1 MFNFLNNLTQN
12 SLNTLQEEVKKI
24 NALEKEIELLT
35 EFEIKDRVNK
45 LIKQYQIEQ
54 NFDSILNESF
64 ALTREASKRTLGLR
78 HYDTQLMGGIV
89 LHQGKIAEMKTGEGK
104 TLVGTLPVV
113 LNALSLKGVH
123 VVTVNDYLAKRDQQW
138 MSQLYR
144 YLGLSV
150 GLIQE
155 NMSSSERRKNY
166 AADITYVT
174 NSELAFD
181 YLRDNMGTSVDELVL
196 RDFNYCIIDEVD
208 SILIDEARTPLII
221 SGSVESPIEKYITAD
236 EVCNYLNSKVHYTV
250 DEKAKNITLTSKGIG
265 QVEKMLNTKS
275 LYDKNDPWIPYI
287 NNAIKAKILFIKDTN
302 YIVRGNEVVII
313 DEFTGRIMADRRWGE
328 GLHEAVEAKE
338 RVPIKKGSETLGSVT
353 YQNFFLSYPKFAG
366 MTGTAKTAEGEF
378 EKIYKREVVV
388 LPTTKPLLR
397 KDLTDLVF
405 KDEFTKWQNVAE
417 YTQQCHLRGQPIL
430 IGTTSIEKSEL
441 ISSLL
446 QDLKISHR
454 LLNAKPEN
462 IKLESEIV
470 AQAGRI
476 GAVTVATNMAGRGTD
491 ILLGGN
497 PDFQTRKNI
506 FSLITHLEQDLTFYQ
521 QNLQIKNKIL
531 KRYKDSNLRKKLET
545 KKRGTKIA
553 LAKYCQLRLLL
564 IKIINS
570 TKYGKYIKD
579 QKELPFQDFNTS
591 FNVLKKYNQ
600 NQIELLIF
608 NLIENGYL
616 KSSSFLDNYIFVNY
630 IDFLKKNK
638 TESQKEKIVVQ
649 DLGGLNV
656 IGTERH
662 ESRRIDNQLRG
673 RAGRQGDPGTS
684 RFFLSLDDNL
694 IRIFGANQLK
704 SLMEKTQFNST
715 RPLESEFLTQGLE
728 TAQKKVEDFYYDSR
742 KRLFEYDEVTNKQ
755 RLAIYKERTAILKNK
770 SVRPEMVAYGEDLM
784 FSLAREVKSTNVQ
797 NQKEE
802 FDQLNKEISFLLS
815 LTHFCLSYEETKQMQ
830 LEEITQLLLRQF
842 WVTYDLKEAEY
853 ETIAPGLI
861 RLIERTSL
869 LKQIDS
875 TWKTHLQ
882 KADILRETIGWR
894 SYGQLDP
901 LREYKNE
908 GFKLFIETI
917 REIKYN
923 SVYDII
929 KSKFP

>member
-1 MFNFLNNLTQN
+1 MFNFLNNFTQN
-12 SLNTLQEEVKKI
+12 NLNTLKEEVKKI
-24 NALEKEIELLT
+24 NKLESEIAILT
-35 EFEIKDRVNK
+35 EFEIKERINK
-45 LIKQYQIEQ
+45 LIQQYQIDQ
-54 NFDSILNESF
+54 NFDNILHESF

-104 TLVGTLPVV
+104 TLVATLPVV

-155 NMSSSERRKNY
+155 NLNSTERRKNY

-221 SGSVESPIEKYITAD
+221 SGTREAPIEKYITAD
-236 EVCNYLNSKVHYTV
+236 EVCNYLNSKIHYTV
-250 DEKAKNITLTSKGIG
+250 DEKAKNITLTSKGIE
-265 QVEKMLNTKS
+265 QVEKMLNIPS
-275 LYDKNDPWIPYI
+275 LYDRNDPWIPYI
-287 NNAIKAKILFIKDTN
+287 NNAIKAKILFLKDIN
-302 YIVRGNEVVII
+302 YIVRDNEIVII
-313 DEFTGRIMADRRWGE
+313 DEFTGRIMSDRRWGE

-388 LPTTKPLLR
+388 LPTSQPLIR

-417 YTQQCHLRGQPIL
+417 YAQQCHLRGQPIL

-446 QDLKISHR
+446 KDLKIKHR

-497 PDFQTRKNI
+497 ADFQTRQNI
-506 FSLITHLEQDLTFYQ
+506 FNLISHLKQELFFYKE
-521 QNLQIKNKIL
+521 NSKIKNKIVKKYQL
-531 KRYKDSNLRKKLET
+531 NLAKKVKS
-545 KKRGTKIA
+545 KKIITNI
-553 LAKYCQLRLLL
+553 LIAKYCELRLIL
-564 IKIINS
+564 IKILNS
-570 TKYGKYIKD
+570 TNYGYYLGSK
-579 QKELPFQDFNTS
+579 KELVYQNFNYG
-591 FNVLKKYNQ
+591 FDILKKYNQ

-608 NLIENGYL
+608 NIIENGYL
-616 KSSSFLDNYIFVNY
+616 DISNIVDHYIFVNY
-630 IDFLKKNK
+630 GNYLKKNK
-638 TESQKEKIVVQ
+638 NESQKEKIIVQ
-649 DLGGLNV
+649 QLGGLNV

-673 RAGRQGDPGTS
+673 RAGRQGDAGTS

-694 IRIFGANQLK
+694 MRIFGTNQLK
-704 SLMEKTQFNST
+704 SLLEKTQYNST
-715 RPLESEFLTQGLE
+715 RPLESEFLSQGLE

-742 KRLFEYDEVTNKQ
+742 KRLFEYDEVTNTQ
-755 RLAIYKERTAILKNK
+755 RLAIYKERNALLKYK
-770 SVRPEMVAYGEDLM
+770 SVRPEMIAYGEDLI
-784 FSLAREVKSTNVQ
+784 FSLARELKNTNIQ
-797 NQKEE
+797 NQKNQ
-802 FDQLNKEISFLLS
+802 FYQLNKEISYLLG
-815 LTHFCLSYEETKQMQ
+815 LTHLYLEYEEVTKLKVEQ
-830 LEEITQLLLRQF
+830 ITQLLLRQF
-842 WVTYDLKEAEY
+842 WLTYDLKEAEF
-853 ETIAPGLI
+853 ENITPSLI
-861 RLIERTSL
+861 RLVEKTSL
-869 LKQIDS
+869 LKEIDS
-875 TWKTHLQ
+875 AWKTHLQ

-908 GFKLFIETI
+908 GFKLFVETI

-923 SVYDII
+923 SIYAIL

>member
-302 YIVRGNEVVII
+302 YIVRDNEVVII

-649 DLGGLNV
+649 GLGGLNV

-728 TAQKKVEDFYYDSR
+728 TAQKKS
-742 KRLFEYDEVTNKQ
+742 
-755 RLAIYKERTAILKNK
+755 
-770 SVRPEMVAYGEDLM
+770 
-784 FSLAREVKSTNVQ
+784 
-797 NQKEE
+797 
-802 FDQLNKEISFLLS
+802 
-815 LTHFCLSYEETKQMQ
+815 
-830 LEEITQLLLRQF
+830 
-842 WVTYDLKEAEY
+842 
-853 ETIAPGLI
+853 
-861 RLIERTSL
+861 
-869 LKQIDS
+869 
-875 TWKTHLQ
+875 
-882 KADILRETIGWR
+882 
-894 SYGQLDP
+894 
-901 LREYKNE
+901 
-908 GFKLFIETI
+908 
-917 REIKYN
+917 
-923 SVYDII
+923 
-929 KSKFP
+929 

>member
-1 MFNFLNNLTQN
+1 MFNFLNKFTQN
-12 SLNTLQEEVKKI
+12 DLITLREEVKKI
-24 NALEKEIELLT
+24 NNLESEIAVLT
-35 EFEIKDRVNK
+35 ELEIKQRINK
-45 LIKQYQIEQ
+45 LIKQYQIDQ
-54 NFDSILNESF
+54 NFENILHESF

-155 NMSSSERRKNY
+155 NMNSTQRRKNY

-174 NSELAFD
+174 NSEVAFD
-181 YLRDNMGTSVDELVL
+181 YLRDNMSTSVDELVL

-221 SGSVESPIEKYITAD
+221 SGSLEAPIEKYVTAD
-236 EVCNYLNSKVHYTV
+236 EVCNYLNSNVHYTV
-250 DEKAKNITLTSKGIG
+250 DEKAKNITLTGKGIE
-265 QVEKMLNTKS
+265 QIEKMLNVPS
-275 LYDKNDPWIPYI
+275 LYDQKNPWIPYI
-287 NNAIKAKILFIKDTN
+287 NNAIKAKVLFVKDIN
-302 YIVRGNEVVII
+302 YIVRDNEIVII
-313 DEFTGRIMADRRWGE
+313 DEFTGRIMSDRRWGE

-388 LPTTKPLLR
+388 LPTTKPLIR
-397 KDLTDLVF
+397 NDLTDLVF
-405 KDEFTKWQNVAE
+405 KDEFTKWQSIAE
-417 YTQQCHLRGQPIL
+417 YVQQCHLRGQPVL

-446 QDLKISHR
+446 QDLKIKHR

-497 PDFQTRKNI
+497 PDFQTRQDILNLINTLKHDLFFYNKNFKI
-506 FSLITHLEQDLTFYQ
+506 EKQILKVYESNFRKKIKTKKLIT
-521 QNLQIKNKIL
+521 KIL
-531 KRYKDSNLRKKLET
+531 
-545 KKRGTKIA
+545 
-553 LAKYCQLRLLL
+553 LAKYCELRLNL
-564 IKIINS
+564 IKILNS
-570 TKYGKYIKD
+570 TKYGHYLNTK
-579 QKELPFQDFNTS
+579 KELKYKDFNYS
-591 FNVLKKYNQ
+591 FEIMNTYNQ

-608 NLIENGYL
+608 NIIENGYL
-616 KSSSFLDNYIFVNY
+616 EISNFIDHYLFVNY
-630 IDFLKKNK
+630 GNYLKKNK
-638 TESQKEKIVVQ
+638 LESQKEKLIVQ
-649 DLGGLNV
+649 KLGGLNV
-656 IGTERH
+656 IGSERH
-662 ESRRIDNQLRG
+662 DSRRIDNQLRG
-673 RAGRQGDPGTS
+673 RAGRQGDPGMS

-704 SLMEKTQFNST
+704 SLMEKAQFNSN

-742 KRLFEYDEVTNKQ
+742 KRLFEYDEVTNTQ
-755 RLAIYKERTAILKNK
+755 RLAIYKERNALLKYK
-770 SVRPEMVAYGEDLM
+770 SVRPEMIAYGEDLI
-784 FSLAREVKSTNVQ
+784 FSLARELKNTNIKNEKSQ
-797 NQKEE
+797 
-802 FDQLNKEISFLLS
+802 FYQLSKEISYLLG
-815 LTHFCLSYEETKQMQ
+815 LTHLYLDYNEVKNLK
-830 LEEITQLLLRQF
+830 LEEITKLLLSQL
-842 WVTYDLKEAEY
+842 WITYDLKEAEF
-853 ETIAPGLI
+853 ETITPGLI
-861 RLIERTSL
+861 RLVEKTSL

-875 TWKTHLQ
+875 AWKSHLQ

-908 GFKLFIETI
+908 GFKLFVETI
-917 REIKYN
+917 CEIKYN
-923 SVYDII
+923 SIYDIL

>member
-1 MFNFLNNLTQN
+1 MFNFLNTFTQN
-12 SLNTLQEEVKKI
+12 NLNTLKEEVKKI
-24 NALEKEIELLT
+24 NNLESEIALLT
-35 EFEIKDRVNK
+35 ELEIKERVNK
-45 LIKQYQIEQ
+45 LIKKYQIDK
-54 NFDSILNESF
+54 NFDNILHESF

-78 HYDTQLMGGIV
+78 HYDTQLMGGII

-104 TLVGTLPVV
+104 TLVATLPVV

-155 NMSSSERRKNY
+155 NMNPKERRKNY

-181 YLRDNMGTSVDELVL
+181 YLRDNMSTSLNDLVL

-221 SGSVESPIEKYITAD
+221 SGTLEAPIEKYITAD
-236 EVCNYLNSKVHYTV
+236 EVCNYLNAKIHYTV
-250 DEKAKNITLTSKGIG
+250 DEKAKNVTLTSKGIE
-265 QVEKMLNTKS
+265 QIEKILNITS
-275 LYDKNDPWIPYI
+275 LYDRNDPWIPYI
-287 NNAIKAKILFIKDTN
+287 NNAIKAKILFIKDIN
-302 YIVRGNEVVII
+302 YIIRDNEIVII

-353 YQNFFLSYPKFAG
+353 YQNFFLSYPKFSG

-378 EKIYKREVVV
+378 EKIYKHEVVV
-388 LPTTKPLLR
+388 LPTAKKLIR
-397 KDLTDLVF
+397 QDLTDLVF
-405 KDEFTKWQNVAE
+405 KDEFTKWQSIAE
-417 YTQQCHLRGQPIL
+417 YTQQCYLRGQPVL

-446 QDLKISHR
+446 SDLNIKHR

-497 PDFQTRKNI
+497 PDFQTRQDILNVI
-506 FSLITHLEQDLTFYQ
+506 NHLKMDFFFYN
-521 QNLQIKNKIL
+521 QNSKIKNKVIKGYWL
-531 KRYKDSNLRKKLET
+531 NLSGKLMT
-545 KKRGTKIA
+545 KKSVTNI
-553 LAKYCQLRLLL
+553 LIAKYCEVRLML
-564 IKIINS
+564 IKILNS
-570 TKYGKYIKD
+570 NKYGYYLKYRK
-579 QKELPFQDFNTS
+579 KMPYKNFNYG
-591 FNVLKKYNQ
+591 FDILKKYNQ
-600 NQIELLIF
+600 TQIELIIF
-608 NLIENGYL
+608 NIIENGYL
-616 KSSSFLDNYIFVNY
+616 DISNFIDHYIFVNY
-630 IDFLKKNK
+630 RNYIKKNK
-638 TESQKEKIVVQ
+638 SESHKEKVIVQ
-649 DLGGLNV
+649 KLGGLSV

-673 RAGRQGDPGTS
+673 RAGRQGDPGMS

-704 SLMEKTQFNST
+704 PLLEKAQFNST
-715 RPLESEFLTQGLE
+715 RPLESEFLTQSLE

-742 KRLFEYDEVTNKQ
+742 KRLFEYDEVINTQ
-755 RLAIYKERTAILKNK
+755 RLAIYKERNALLKYK
-770 SVRPEMVAYGEDLM
+770 SVRPEMIAYGEDLI
-784 FSLAREVKSTNVQ
+784 FSLARELKNTNIQ
-797 NQKEE
+797 NQKGQ
-802 FDQLNKEISFLLS
+802 FYQLSKEISYLLG
-815 LTHFCLSYEETKQMQ
+815 LTHLYLDYEEIKR
-830 LEEITQLLLRQF
+830 LKLDEITSILLQQF
-842 WVTYDLKEAEY
+842 WLTYDFKEAEF

-861 RLIERTSL
+861 RLVEKTSL

-875 TWKTHLQ
+875 AWKIHLQ

-901 LREYKNE
+901 LREYKTE
-908 GFKLFIETI
+908 GFKLFVETI

-923 SVYDII
+923 SIYDIL